1 MGSGASIDIDVNN
14 DYLHDQ
20 YIHKLLAS
28 KEERELLFTAISEYK
43 VTLKGKV
50 GLMNLVDYFKDPK
63 NALYPGFTVNVNVL
77 SESLKYVLKERKKH
91 GGKRLKRAR
100 RASNTMASVND
111 HMDISEFHAFF
122 PVLLMFTKLWRIF
135 EAVDHEIIN
144 DERVFKSEFMKVRT
158 HLNDF
163 DFKIL
168 GEITEQQ
175 WEAEFDLIN
184 RNNDQYIDFHEFC
197 LFGLKYIR
205 NAFDYDAYMG
215 NNPSDDLLEAD
226 EKLTE
231 DLVYDEVEDGL
242 MKLDCYVCSTTPF
255 TEVIYTH
262 LVAIDLWEA
271 CSRVHTQSHQHIICV
286 DAHMNDFKMTIPSI

>member
-28 KEERELLFTAISEYK
+28 KEERELLFTAISEYRCDDK
-43 VTLKGKV
+43 ATLKGRV
-50 GLMNLVDYFKDPK
+50 GLINLVNYFKDPK

-91 GGKRLKRAR
+91 GGKRVKRAR
-100 RASNTMASVND
+100 KASNTLTSVND
-111 HMDISEFHAFF
+111 HMDIFEFHAFF

-135 EAVDHEIIN
+135 EEVDHEVTN
-144 DERVFKSEFMKVRT
+144 DKRVFKGEFMKVRT

-184 RNNDQYIDFHEFC
+184 RNNDQFIDFHELC
-197 LFGLKYIR
+197 LFGLKHIQ
-205 NAFDYDAYMG
+205 NAFNYDAYMG
-215 NNPSDDLLEAD
+215 NNPSDDHHEPD
-226 EKLTE
+226 QELTE
-231 DLVYDEVEDGL
+231 DLVGGEVEDGL
-242 MKLDCYVCSTTPF
+242 ID
-255 TEVIYTH
+255 I
-262 LVAIDLWEA
+262 AIDHAFGRTKDTAMGYIEGAALDDSVVSK
-271 CSRVHTQSHQHIICV
+271 CKNGDVMYV
-286 DAHMNDFKMTIPSI
+286 

>member
-43 VTLKGKV
+43 VTLKGRV
-50 GLMNLVDYFKDPK
+50 GLMNLVDYFKDPN

-77 SESLKYVLKERKKH
+77 TESLKYVLKERKKH

-100 RASNTMASVND
+100 RASNTLTSVND
-111 HMDISEFHAFF
+111 HMDIFEFHAFF
-122 PVLLMFTKLWRIF
+122 PVLLMFTELWKIF
-135 EAVDHEIIN
+135 EAVDDEMIN
-144 DERVFKSEFMKVRT
+144 DKRVFKGEFMKVRT

-184 RNNDQYIDFHEFC
+184 RNNDQYIDFHELC
-197 LFGLKYIR
+197 VFGLKYIH
-205 NAFDYDAYMG
+205 NAFNYDAHMG
-215 NNPSDDLLEAD
+215 DPSDDLLEAD
-226 EKLTE
+226 EELTE
-231 DLVYDEVEDGL
+231 DLVDDEVEDGL
-242 MKLDCYVCSTTPF
+242 IDIAVDHAIGRTKDTAMGYIEGAVLDDSVGRRCKNSDIMYV
-255 TEVIYTH
+255 
-262 LVAIDLWEA
+262 
-271 CSRVHTQSHQHIICV
+271 
-286 DAHMNDFKMTIPSI
+286 